1 MRLRKTTRYIS
12 TRNSEVLPAP
22 KGGLFAADRQ
32 KRQPI
37 GLNSFGHMFRF
48 TTWGESHGIAL
59 RAVVDGCASRRYR
72 YRAYPELDVR
82 A

>member
-1 MRLRKTTRYIS
+1 MS
-12 TRNSEVLPAP
+12 
-22 KGGLFAADRQ
+22 
-32 KRQPI
+32 
-37 GLNSFGHMFRF
+37 LNSFGHMLRF